1 MLFQT
6 PTMMVFPGQGSQRL
20 GMLQDYAEAFSV
32 VKQTFDEVSQIYGQ
46 DLWGILQNGP
56 KEKLDDTRITQPIMF
71 ASDIAIWRVWQA
83 CGGAKPEMVAGH
95 SLGEYAALVCAE
107 VLSFEDA
114 AQLVC
119 HRGRLMADT
128 FAEGEGAVGVVIKA
142 TQPEV
147 EAWCK
152 ACSKP
157 GNEVAIANINSPIQ
171 LVVAGHKAAVEE
183 VLQLAKQNQAKMARL
198 LPVSVPVHCQLM
210 QPTAEAFQ
218 NYFADVT
225 FHQPKIPVVFNVDAL
240 CHLKV
245 EHIQKALYEQLFKP
259 VQWVKTMDVMMQNK
273 PGRIVESGPG
283 GVLTGLLK
291 RTFSAAECEM
301 ISLNN
306 LTELQ
311 EICGHGS

>member
-1 MLFQT
+1 M
-6 PTMMVFPGQGSQRL
+6 
-20 GMLQDYAEAFSV
+20 FSADV
-32 VKQTFDEVSQIYGQ
+32 
-46 DLWGILQNGP
+46 
-56 KEKLDDTRITQPIMF
+56 
-71 ASDIAIWRVWQA
+71 AIWRVWQA
-83 CGGAKPEMVAGH
+83 CGGAQPEMVAGH

-107 VLSFEDA
+107 VLSFKDA

-119 HRGRLMADT
+119 HRGRLMADA
-128 FAEGEGAVGVVIKA
+128 FAEGEGAVGVIIKA
-142 TQPEV
+142 TQLEV

-157 GNEVAIANINSPIQ
+157 GSKVAIANINSPIQ
-171 LVVAGHKAAVEE
+171 LVIAGHTDAVKE

-218 NYFADVT
+218 KYFSGVT
-225 FHQPKIPVVFNVDAL
+225 FHEPKMPMVFNADAL
-240 CHLKV
+240 CHLKT
-245 EHIQKALYEQLFKP
+245 EHIQKALYEQLFNP
-259 VQWVKTMDVMMQNK
+259 VQWVKIMDVMMQNK

-291 RTFSAAECEM
+291 RTFRASECGM

-306 LTELQ
+306 LTDLQ
-311 EICGHGS
+311 EVCSDGA